1 VTFPIASFPVAARIA
16 RSALVGLCL
25 LVLLGTVHAQDGRR
39 GFLYEIRKGQ
49 QASLL
54 FGTIHVGRPDFYPL
68 SAGRQAHLLRFDALV
83 LEADLTDEARAVAAT
98 RKYALYGDGVAG
110 LDTRLEP
117 ELRGRVER
125 LIARNRF
132 DAATMFRMK
141 PWMLGTVLALF
152 EAGQA
157 GYLSAA
163 SAEAYLTGLAKAQGK
178 PILEF
183 EGIERQFELFE
194 NAPWSTQ
201 VAFLEDALRA
211 VETPAARRDIHR
223 IVRAWEFSDRD
234 ALERLLAEMR
244 AQTSVG
250 ARFTVD
256 TVLLGRHDGMV
267 RRIQALMADGRSYLF
282 AVGSLHLVGP
292 HGLVELLK
300 ARGYEVT
307 EL

>member
-1 VTFPIASFPVAARIA
+1 MVRLSVAARIA
-16 RSALVGLCL
+16 CSGLVGLCL
-25 LVLLGTVHAQDGRR
+25 LVLLGTVHAQDDRR

-49 QASLL
+49 QVSLL

-68 SAGRQAHLLRFDALV
+68 PAVRQARLVRFDALV

-117 ELRGRVER
+117 ELRRRVEQV
-125 LIARNRF
+125 IARNRF
-132 DAATMFRMK
+132 DMAMMFRMK
-141 PWMLGTVLALF
+141 PWMLGTMLALS

-157 GYLSAA
+157 GYQSAS
-163 SAEAYLTGLAKAQGK
+163 SAEAYLTGLAKERGK

-183 EGIERQFELFE
+183 EGIERQFQLFE

-223 IVRAWEFSDRD
+223 IVRAWEASDRE
-234 ALERLLAEMR
+234 ALERLLAEMQ

-256 TVLLGRHDGMV
+256 TVLLGRHDGML
-267 RRIQALMADGRSYLF
+267 RRMQQLMADGRRYLF

-292 HGLVELLK
+292 QGLVALLK